1 MRPLSSFIPL
11 ALAASLL
18 GGCAA
23 LQVDVDVYKGPL
35 VNGLDT
41 QVRQYAYLAEA
52 SQPLV
57 ERMWRESIP
66 LWRAHSKGA
75 GQEPAVADTNTVS
88 SALGTARSS
97 TTKTLGAWSQLD
109 RSKAISDALN
119 QSAAETLRQ
128 ATTTERRDWLA
139 AAQAQYRCPN
149 GGQEDL
155 VEICNYLVGL
165 LAELNQIQDLTLNLR
180 NDPGLN
186 GQFVEIA
193 DLPTYTQLNEAVIRF
208 ATQISYVTAQIK
220 LYENDRI
227 GWVDRQTDTLQALGN
242 VLLVHANDINRQLA
256 RSRSQAAK
264 ASGELRALEAAQ
276 PNSPNA
282 KLVPCRP
289 GLKPPD
295 GCDAAIKSQAD
306 VIDLLISE
314 LRAKRIDAL
323 AKGETLTA
331 KRYQQAIDAAL
342 AQRASMLYLRPAGD
356 YLRSV
361 HLASGLQD
369 APDRQFRNM
378 LDDWTNYF
386 FGRGRGD
393 GAQRKAELDKLSW
406 QNINRV
412 TLGGGGA
419 TDYVVAKDDVGNW
432 YVKAYGSNP
441 DSIIKAATGLLL
453 FNTGARINT
462 NLLQRQ
468 ELQSR
473 IDALPDSNTEKGKLI
488 EQRDKQQTANGQP
501 LLALH
506 TRHTEQYAAATQAS
520 AEALRETYGTV
531 ATQIGAA
538 LPAPQ
543 ADSACALAAPRK
555 WLADQADQRF
565 EQPIAT
571 FVELAPKRDP
581 KDLALWETA
590 IRDNLVALKAY
601 GDEAATAL
609 ARGNVAAGCDDSW
622 HLGAAATARRLVR
635 KRVLQIAQQRQSDL
649 ERYEQAL
656 TVIMDVAAQK

>member
-1 MRPLSSFIPL
+1 MRLLSSFIPL

-23 LQVDVDVYKGPL
+23 LQVDVDVYNGPL
-35 VNGLDT
+35 VNGLDI

-57 ERMWRESIP
+57 ERMQRESVA
-66 LWRAHSKGA
+66 LWKQYSKDEGQKSPKVDTAQVETKLTKARAS
-75 GQEPAVADTNTVS
+75 TTT
-88 SALGTARSS
+88 ALSARSS
-97 TTKTLGAWSQLD
+97 IN
-109 RSKAISDALN
+109 RSKPFSDEANKLAAHALGK
-119 QSAAETLRQ
+119 AA
-128 ATTTERRDWLA
+128 ATEREDWIA
-139 AAQAQYRCPN
+139 AAKALHPCPAN
-149 GGQEDL
+149 GNKDL
-155 VEICNYLVGL
+155 EEVCNYLVGL
-165 LAELNQIQDLTLNLR
+165 LAELGQIQALTVNLR

-186 GQFVEIA
+186 GDFDQIA
-193 DLPTYTQLNEAVIRF
+193 DLETYAALNEAVIRF

-242 VLLVHANDINRQLA
+242 VLLVHANDINRQLG

-264 ASGELRALEAAQ
+264 ASAELRALKAAQ

-295 GCDAAIKSQAD
+295 GCDAAIKAQAD

-378 LDDWTNYF
+378 LDDWWKYF
-386 FGRGRGD
+386 RSSRHSE
-393 GAQRKAELDKLSW
+393 AAERKAELDKLSW

-453 FNTGARINT
+453 FNTAARINT

-488 EQRDKQQTANGQP
+488 EQRDKQQIANGQP

-538 LPAPQ
+538 LPAPP
-543 ADSACALAAPRK
+543 AGSACALAAPRE
-555 WLADQADQRF
+555 WLAKQADQSF

-571 FVELAPKRDP
+571 FVGLAPKREP
-581 KDLALWETA
+581 KDLALWEAA
-590 IRDNLVALKAY
+590 IRDNLLVLKTY
-601 GDEAATAL
+601 GDETATAL

-622 HLGAAATARRLVR
+622 HLSAAATARGLVR
-635 KRVLQIAQQRQSDL
+635 KRMLQIAQQRQSDL

-656 TVIMDVAAQK
+656 TTIMDVAAQK